1 VVKVYSSNFICSVL
15 WLFYSFGFLVL
26 VNQIKILLFLISN
39 RFSMYPK
46 LSSTLAKIVL
56 DKISKKRKEVLKI
69 LIHYV
74 KEKLAVNQEPLLNFI
89 CTHNSRRS
97 QLSQIWAQTA
107 AYYYNINVRCFS
119 GGLEVTAFNKA
130 AVASLKRSGFKVE
143 GIGKINSKYNVY
155 YAQESKP
162 IIAFSKLYSDKVNPS
177 ESFASIITCD
187 HADENCPFIPYSEK
201 RILLRYND
209 PKIYDNTVLEEK
221 KYDERSFQIA
231 SEMLYVFKKV
241 KD

>member
-1 VVKVYSSNFICSVL
+1 
-15 WLFYSFGFLVL
+15 
-26 VNQIKILLFLISN
+26 
-39 RFSMYPK
+39 MYPK
-46 LSSTLAKIVL
+46 LSSTLAKIGL
-56 DKISKKRKEVLKI
+56 YKISKKRKEVLEI

-74 KEKLAVNQEPLLNFI
+74 KEKLIVNQEPLLNFI

-107 AYYYNINVRCFS
+107 AHYYNIKVRCFS
-119 GGLEVTAFNKA
+119 GGLEVTAFNQA
-130 AVASLKRSGFKVE
+130 AVASLKRSGFKIE
-143 GIGKINSKYNVY
+143 GIGKINPKYNVY

-162 IIAFSKLYSDKVNPS
+162 IIAFSKLYNDKVNPS

-201 RILLRYND
+201 RILLRYDD

-221 KYDERSFQIA
+221 KYDERSLQIA